1 MVITRRLVGYLLERT
16 DALSAAVL
24 QTTDDQ
30 ALHFLSGFGLAISC
44 VATGFAAVILGLVAV
59 LAALLL
65 WIELMVRASLV
76 YLWVAISP
84 LGFARSEERRVG
96 KGWACRCSSRGCPD
110 HVQKHNIL
118 LRCRFL

>member
-30 ALHFLSGFGLAISC
+30 ALHFLSGFGLAISG

-76 YLWVAISP
+76 YLLVAISP
-84 LGFARSEERRVG
+84 LGFAADRKSTRLN
-96 KGWACRCSSRGCPD
+96 SR
-110 HVQKHNIL
+110 H
-118 LRCRFL
+118 